1 LEEAYDDFYE
11 EEFERDEA
19 KEDEY
24 DYFDPQHQPNS
35 EENAEGRVD
44 YHIMDDI
51 KQEEEEMLDEEEIRE
66 RNANILQ
73 ELYDK
78 I

>member
-1 LEEAYDDFYE
+1 
-11 EEFERDEA
+11 
-19 KEDEY
+19 
-24 DYFDPQHQPNS
+24 
-35 EENAEGRVD
+35 
-44 YHIMDDI
+44 MDDAGL
-51 KQEEEEMLDEEEIRE
+51 QEDEEEMLDEDEIRA